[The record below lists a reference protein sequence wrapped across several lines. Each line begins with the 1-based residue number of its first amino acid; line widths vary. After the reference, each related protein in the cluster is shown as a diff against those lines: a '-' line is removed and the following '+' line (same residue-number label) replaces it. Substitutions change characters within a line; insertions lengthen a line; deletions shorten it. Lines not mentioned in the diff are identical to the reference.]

1 MAALLAKNDCL
12 RSQSREFAQRN
23 SCRSSG
29 VHSLDVRLEVPTVSL
44 GGYPLSLTVDLVNL
58 LESDV
63 GLVDQA
69 VYLIDPTRSVTTT
82 GSVTHVPLK
91 ANPNFGNTLIRDS
104 SGRFLRVGL
113 RVNW

>member
-1 MAALLAKNDCL
+1 
-12 RSQSREFAQRN
+12 
-23 SCRSSG
+23 
-29 VHSLDVRLEVPTVSL
+29 
-44 GGYPLSLTVDLVNL
+44 
-58 LESDV
+58 
-63 GLVDQA
+63 VDQA
-69 VYLIDPTRSVTTT
+69 VYLIDPARTLTTT